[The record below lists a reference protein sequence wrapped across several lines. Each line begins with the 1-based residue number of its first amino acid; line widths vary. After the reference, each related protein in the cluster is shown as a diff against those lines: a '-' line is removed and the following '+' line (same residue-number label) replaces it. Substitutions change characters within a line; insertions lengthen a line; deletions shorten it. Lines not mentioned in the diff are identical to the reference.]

1 MSCNDGNSHS
11 SPCTPYQCADTL
23 ASSADFY
30 YYSKQTAFI
39 SLLHEPRE
47 CISLSSTRSRSF
59 SLPLSLSLNLCQWL
73 ATCCG
78 VVSGRVEH
86 SAGCCCVDRITAPQ
100 AQKVINMKQSL
111 CAVAPE
117 HQPLRSSSL
126 VNRSPVIQRERE
138 SVRLS
143 EKTEKSCHEEGQR
156 TERSISQSHTK
167 NKNWNK
173 TAIGNFYAY
182 FRLQTKTNLIHATWL
197 VNFSEF
203 CVMVL

>member
-1 MSCNDGNSHS
+1 MATLIHL
-11 SPCTPYQCADTL
+11 PVPPYQCADTL

-156 TERSISQSHTK
+156 TERSISQIHTQ
-167 NKNWNK
+167 K
-173 TAIGNFYAY
+173 TKTEIKLQLETFMH
-182 FRLQTKTNLIHATWL
+182 RLQTKTNLIHATWL

>member
-1 MSCNDGNSHS
+1 MAKPLLTNVLQLWQPVATLIHFPVPS
-11 SPCTPYQCADTL
+11 YRRADTL

-39 SLLHEPRE
+39 SLLHEPGE

-78 VVSGRVEH
+78 VLSGRVEH
-86 SAGCCCVDRITAPQ
+86 STGCCCVDRITAPQ

-117 HQPLRSSSL
+117 HQPLRSSGL
-126 VNRSPVIQRERE
+126 VNRSPVMQRG
-138 SVRLS
+138 S
-143 EKTEKSCHEEGQR
+143 KTEGEDRG
-156 TERSISQSHTK
+156 
-167 NKNWNK
+167 
-173 TAIGNFYAY
+173 
-182 FRLQTKTNLIHATWL
+182 
-197 VNFSEF
+197 
-203 CVMVL
+203 